1 MRSTVRNLDIS
12 EPGDVFVGT
21 KRSQSHSGQTE
32 AVEGRGGFGA
42 PGACRAD
49 VSSAPQAGCG
59 HVWRGSPKV
68 NARKMGFVHSE
79 GDRHGRAGPSFSPCG
94 ARRGHLGLSC
104 CKRPSFPLWLMAAS
118 LSVMHYMG
126 EGVAWK
132 CTLPGLRR
140 RTVSEPDGLPMGER
154 AKGSGV
160 GLGKDRR
167 TNFQASQH
175 PGPQQALRDS
185 ALSLTHPWN
194 IPHENGLPA
203 EWG

>member
-1 MRSTVRNLDIS
+1 M
-12 EPGDVFVGT
+12 GT

-49 VSSAPQAGCG
+49 ASSAPQAGCG
-59 HVWRGSPKV
+59 HVWRGSPKA
-68 NARKMGFVHSE
+68 NARKMGSVRSE
-79 GDRHGRAGPSFSPCG
+79 GERHGRAGLSFSPSG
-94 ARRGHLGLSC
+94 ACHLGLSC
-104 CKRPSFPLWLMAAS
+104 CKLPSFPLWLMAAS
-118 LSVMHYMG
+118 LSVTHYMG

-140 RTVSEPDGLPMGER
+140 MTVSEPDGLPMGER

-160 GLGKDRR
+160 GLGKNKR
-167 TNFQASQH
+167 TNSQASQH
-175 PGPQQALRDS
+175 PGPQQALQYS

-194 IPHENGLPA
+194 IPHKNGLPA